1 MKYSIIVIL
10 VLFAIINNAHA
21 GYLRENNKKN
31 DSNII
36 NITKPSVRKGDVPT
50 ECDPFAE
57 NPCRK
62 HKFITPDITEEKY
75 YNRTSGLFLVHK
87 LTSQEAK
94 NVKAKVESGIEEVD
108 PEAVKKGEAE
118 EKDAA
123 AAAAAP
129 SKKTNSDDGSSDT
142 KNDVLK
148 VAKEEEELKAKEARK
163 SGLGKVEDF
172 VQHNEKILKEHKGHK
187 EKVNQRYSKTKEMIQ
202 SVKKQ
207 LETLRAKEDALTKE
221 HRRYDIHM
229 KIANLMK
236 EKRDLDAKIQTH
248 AAKLKVLDAERKQLD
263 TQQKEQV
270 VKLDGLKGHLD
281 NVHLKIINLKR
292 SLGLN
297 GEGATGGIAN
307 AEANAEKKV
316 EENAEKA
323 IQNAGPKVAA
333 EAKDMEKAATGSETG
348 SETGSATGAATGAA
362 TGSATGAATGSE
374 TGAATGS
381 ATGNSNNKNKIVK
394 KSNGNGESEDAL
406 ATEMDEKIQATIA
419 KLKKMER

>member
-31 DSNII
+31 NSNII

-118 EKDAA
+118 EKKDAA

-333 EAKDMEKAATGSETG
+333 EAKDMEKAATGSATG
-348 SETGSATGAATGAA
+348 SETGSA
-362 TGSATGAATGSE
+362 

-394 KSNGNGESEDAL
+394 KSNGNGESENAL

>member
-31 DSNII
+31 NSNII

-118 EKDAA
+118 EKKDA

-348 SETGSATGAATGAA
+348 SA
-362 TGSATGAATGSE
+362 

-394 KSNGNGESEDAL
+394 KSNGNGESENAL

>member
-31 DSNII
+31 NSNII

-75 YNRTSGLFLVHK
+75 YNHTSGLFLVHK

-118 EKDAA
+118 EKKD

-348 SETGSATGAATGAA
+348 SETGSATGAATGSE
-362 TGSATGAATGSE
+362 TGAATGAATGSE
-374 TGAATGS
+374 TGAETGA

-394 KSNGNGESEDAL
+394 KSNGNGESENAL

>member
-36 NITKPSVRKGDVPT
+36 NTTKPSVRKGDVPT

-75 YNRTSGLFLVHK
+75 YNHTSGLFLVHK

-118 EKDAA
+118 EKKD

-348 SETGSATGAATGAA
+348 SETGSATGAATG
-362 TGSATGAATGSE
+362 SE
-374 TGAATGS
+374 TGAATGAETGAETGA

-394 KSNGNGESEDAL
+394 KSNGNGESENAL

>member
-31 DSNII
+31 NSNII

-118 EKDAA
+118 EKKDAA

-333 EAKDMEKAATGSETG
+333 EAKDMEKAATG
-348 SETGSATGAATGAA
+348 AASGAA
-362 TGSATGAATGSE
+362 TGSATGAATGSA

-394 KSNGNGESEDAL
+394 KSNGNGESENAL

>member
-31 DSNII
+31 NSNII

-75 YNRTSGLFLVHK
+75 YNHTSGLFLVHK

-118 EKDAA
+118 EKKDAA

-333 EAKDMEKAATGSETG
+333 EAKDMEKAATG
-348 SETGSATGAATGAA
+348 AASGAA
-362 TGSATGAATGSE
+362 TGSATGAATGSA

-394 KSNGNGESEDAL
+394 KSNGNGESENAL